1 MTIFI
6 IAFVLAENL
15 ENYKKNLKVG
25 IRLNQIDIIYD
36 HVVHKIA
43 LKDVAEKYGFN
54 YSTTLNIVRAYQR
67 TGRLFKLLPL
77 HTK

>member
-25 IRLNQIDIIYD
+25 IIYD